1 MSIIAVRLDIYGG
14 VYVEIQC
21 NWSAVWTDGHQAYI
35 GGWITMTSV
44 TREIESIRDPE
55 KLKMAA
61 LNLLVI
67 TMQRQAIIR
76 GLCKRLAK
84 VETDGVMKT
93 SHKG

>member
-1 MSIIAVRLDIYGG
+1 MRRFMSKFNVIEVPFEPM
-14 VYVEIQC
+14 EIKP
-21 NWSAVWTDGHQAYI
+21 TLEDEF
-35 GGWITMTSV
+35 TMTSV

-55 KLKMAA
+55 RLKMAA
-61 LNLLVI
+61 LNLLEI

-93 SHKG
+93 THKG

>member
-1 MSIIAVRLDIYGG
+1 MRRFMSKFNVIEVPFEPMDIQPTL
-14 VYVEIQC
+14 E
-21 NWSAVWTDGHQAYI
+21 DEF
-35 GGWITMTSV
+35 TMTSV

>member
-1 MSIIAVRLDIYGG
+1 MEEFMSKFNVIEVPFEPMDIKPTL
-14 VYVEIQC
+14 E
-21 NWSAVWTDGHQAYI
+21 DEF
-35 GGWITMTSV
+35 TMISV
-44 TREIESIRDPE
+44 SREIESIRDPE

-61 LNLLVI
+61 LNLLMI

-84 VETDGVMKT
+84 VETDDVIKT

>member
-1 MSIIAVRLDIYGG
+1 MRRFMSKFNVIEVPFEPMDIQPTL
-14 VYVEIQC
+14 E
-21 NWSAVWTDGHQAYI
+21 DEF
-35 GGWITMTSV
+35 TMTSV

-61 LNLLVI
+61 INLLMI

-84 VETDGVMKT
+84 VETDDVIKT

>member
-1 MSIIAVRLDIYGG
+1 MEEFMSEFNLVEVPFEPMDIKPTLEDEFT
-14 VYVEIQC
+14 V
-21 NWSAVWTDGHQAYI
+21 
-35 GGWITMTSV
+35 TSV
-44 TREIESIRDPE
+44 TREIESIKDPE

-93 SHKG
+93 THKG